1 MIMSSKLTPEETKN
15 IEQEL
20 AGIEKNIETLR
31 KKKIELNS
39 KLAEMDVKDYTLKDR
54 EGKDVKLSEMFRD
67 QNYLILV
74 HNMGKGCSYCT
85 MWADGFKDTYK
96 EIAKKAPF
104 VLVCPDTPEV
114 HKQFADAHGW
124 NYPTYSAAGTDFI
137 FDMGYDFIKEGKH
150 NYWPGVSVFEKL
162 KDGSIKRVAK
172 DYFGPGDFYCNI
184 WHFLDLLPT
193 EDIDVN
199 S

>member
-1 MIMSSKLTPEETKN
+1 MGTKLSADETKK

-20 AGIEKNIETLR
+20 GDIEKKIEEMR

-39 KLAEMDVKDYTLKDR
+39 KLAEMDVKDYTLQDR
-54 EGKDVKLSEMFRD
+54 NGKEVKLSEMFGD
-67 QNYLILV
+67 KNHLILV
-74 HNMGKGCSYCT
+74 HNMGRSCSYCT
-85 MWADGFKDTYK
+85 LWADGFKDTYK
-96 EIAKKAPF
+96 EIEKKAPF
-104 VLVCPDTPEV
+104 VLVSPDTPEV
-114 HKQFADAHGW
+114 HKKFAESHEW

-150 NYWPGVSVFEKL
+150 NYWPGVSVFEKMA
-162 KDGSIKRVAK
+162 DGSIKRIAK

-184 WHFLDLLPT
+184 WHFLDLLPSENIT
-193 EDIDVN
+193 ID

>member
-1 MIMSSKLTPEETKN
+1 MSSKLTPEETKN
-15 IEQEL
+15 VEQEL

>member
-1 MIMSSKLTPEETKN
+1 MEKKLSADEMKKIET
-15 IEQEL
+15 EL
-20 AGIEKNIETLR
+20 NDIEKKIEEMR

-54 EGKDVKLSEMFRD
+54 NGKDVKLSEMFGD
-67 QNYLILV
+67 KNHLILV
-74 HNMGKGCSYCT
+74 HNMGRSCSYCT

-96 EIAKKAPF
+96 EIEKKAPF

-114 HKQFADAHGW
+114 HKKFAESRGW
-124 NYPTYSAAGTDFI
+124 DYPTYSAAGTDFI
-137 FDMGYDFIKEGKH
+137 FDMGYDIVKDGKH
-150 NYWPGVSVFEKL
+150 NYWPGVSVFEKSP
-162 KDGSIKRVAK
+162 DGSIKRIAK

-184 WHFLDLLPT
+184 WHFLDLLPSENIT
-193 EDIDVN
+193 ID